1 MQINLRS
8 PATQK
13 WIILVTLAFGMVYGF
28 VNFVYVPRG
37 EKAKRLTSEIRME
50 TDLLIKGKRIAANYQ
65 TVQDDYERLMRS
77 WEIAHELLPTQR
89 EMEGLLK
96 TITLAGQERGVTF
109 VLFRPMDPVENPY
122 YWENPI
128 QIRTLSTYHELGTF
142 LSDVAALDR
151 IVNVNEVKLRAYNPR
166 RKHSPETVEA
176 EFIASIYIF
185 KDLGAPVRIE
195 SEEETPGAP
204 GRPAAAKP
212 GGRRT

>member
-1 MQINLRS
+1 MQINLKS

-28 VNFVYVPRG
+28 VNFVYIPRG
-37 EKAKRLTSEIRME
+37 EKAKRLASEIGAE
-50 TDLLIKGKRIAANYQ
+50 TDLLMKGKRIAANYQ

-96 TITLAGQERGVTF
+96 TITLAGQKRGVTF
-109 VLFRPMDPVENPY
+109 MLFRPLDPVEKPY

-128 QIRTLSTYHELGTF
+128 QIRTLSTYHELGAF
-142 LSDVAALDR
+142 LSEVAALDR
-151 IVNVNEVKLRAYNPR
+151 IVNVNDVKLRAYNPR
-166 RKHSPETVEA
+166 RKRSPETVEA

-185 KDLGAPVRIE
+185 KELGAPVRIE
-195 SEEETPGAP
+195 SEEEKPKTP
-204 GRPAAAKP
+204 GRPVPAKP
-212 GGRRT
+212 GGSRT